1 MITVWERGRKE
12 SGEEMRFKLGLGFA
26 VLSEGKRKTR
36 GVKWQDGI
44 GGACDL
50 TEETRGGRE
59 VVGEGARKAGTKGP
73 KGLHV
78 KLRDLYLPYIQSRKS
93 CH

>member
-1 MITVWERGRKE
+1 MAGRD
-12 SGEEMRFKLGLGFA
+12 R
-26 VLSEGKRKTR
+26 
-36 GVKWQDGI
+36 
-44 GGACDL
+44 GACDL